1 MWTVEA
7 YRRALSQVG
16 WLVLRVGG
24 YHLALGHHSAY
35 EPGELSMLYRDDNFI
50 NVIMSID
57 IHER

>member
-35 EPGELSMLYRDDNFI
+35 EPGELSQCYTVMI
-50 NVIMSID
+50 TS
-57 IHER
+57 